1 MDPPLAL
8 IRSRKK
14 QQQQPLSPPSPLAP
28 QLCLFLSGKSMSQD
42 PFPGT
47 PAQEAALTLPWC
59 AGDLAL
65 SRTPQQG
72 TWSWVEYLA
81 WLLDG
86 GCLWFSNCYPPTLD
100 DCSCPGYIWVK
111 GMNEFHSW

>member
-8 IRSRKK
+8 MRSRMK
-14 QQQQPLSPPSPLAP
+14 QQQPLSPPSPLAP

-47 PAQEAALTLPWC
+47 PALEAALGLPGC

-72 TWSWVEYLA
+72 TWSWAEYPA

-86 GCLWFSNCYPPTLD
+86 GCLWSSNCYPPTSGD
-100 DCSCPGYIWVK
+100 PSHPRCIWGN
-111 GMNEFHSW
+111 GMN